1 MAKSQNPNMFGSYPV
16 VDITGK
22 IISVEIAAYGFV
34 AEFFVRV
41 RRFRLD
47 SLRLSE
53 ETTSN
58 FQERRMKT
66 WMMVSRTM

>member
-1 MAKSQNPNMFGSYPV
+1 MNNPNMFDGCPV
-16 VDITGK
+16 VNNKGK

-34 AEFFVRV
+34 AEFFESEETRT
-41 RRFRLD
+41 RLIEMKP
-47 SLRLSE
+47 SE

-58 FQERRMKT
+58 LQERRMKT